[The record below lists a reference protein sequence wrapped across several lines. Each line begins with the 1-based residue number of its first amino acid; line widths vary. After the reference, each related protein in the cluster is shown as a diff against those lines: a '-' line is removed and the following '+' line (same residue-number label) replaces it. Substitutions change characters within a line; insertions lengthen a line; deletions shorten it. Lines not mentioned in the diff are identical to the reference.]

1 MEEATNY
8 MGLLFND
15 NEQLKNLLGAYLNST
30 VFIFSKYQKPA
41 PPFLS
46 NAEVINQAVQQ
57 EKDLLIQLANN
68 YRSYATRIILSM
80 ESISIKTKIK
90 DEQIKVIRDSYAA
103 FKNKVYP
110 SYEDMEK
117 FAQQV
122 NNVVVEKLNI
132 HWFIANQQKINDVTR
147 LNQSYQG

>member
-15 NEQLKNLLGAYLNST
+15 NEQLKNLLGAYLNSI
-30 VFIFSKYQKPA
+30 VFVFGKYQKPDGSLK
-41 PPFLS
+41 PI
-46 NAEVINQAVQQ
+46 EVINQANQQ

-90 DEQIKVIRDSYAA
+90 DEQLKSIRDNYAA
-103 FKNKVYP
+103 FKNIVYP
-110 SYEDMEK
+110 GYNDMEQ

>member
-1 MEEATNY
+1 MS
-8 MGLLFND
+8 L
-15 NEQLKNLLGAYLNST
+15 
-30 VFIFSKYQKPA
+30 
-41 PPFLS
+41 
-46 NAEVINQAVQQ
+46 
-57 EKDLLIQLANN
+57 
-68 YRSYATRIILSM
+68 

-90 DEQIKVIRDSYAA
+90 DEQLKSIRENYLA
-103 FKNKVYP
+103 FKNVVYP
-110 SYEDMEK
+110 GYNEMEQ